1 MKPVE
6 CNACGA
12 KAVVVRGSY
21 KFKECGL
28 RNVKLQGVEIVRCP
42 ECGDEQVIVPRLDD
56 LMRTLAF
63 AVISQ
68 PYRLQG
74 EDVRF
79 LRKYLRM
86 TQVEFA
92 SYLDV
97 DKTNLSKWENNEVKI
112 GEQSDRLIRSIAL
125 ALGDGLTDRI
135 AEVVRLF
142 PNIHKSK
149 RRPTLEYDT
158 QENSVSYA

>member
-1 MKPVE
+1 MKSVE

-12 KAVVVRGSY
+12 KAAVVRGSY
-21 KFKECGL
+21 RFTECGL
-28 RNVKLQGVEIVRCP
+28 RNVKLQGVEIARCP
-42 ECGDEQVIVPRLDD
+42 ECGDEQVIIPRLDE
-56 LMRTLAF
+56 LMRTLVF

-79 LRKYLRM
+79 LRKYLKM
-86 TQVEFA
+86 TQTEFA
-92 SYLDV
+92 SYLDI
-97 DKTNLSKWENNEVKI
+97 DKTNLSKWENNEDKI

-125 ALGDGLTDRI
+125 ALGDGLKDRI
-135 AEVVRLF
+135 EDIVRLF

-149 RRPTLEYDT
+149 RRPGLEYDA
-158 QENSVSYA
+158 QGNSVSYA